1 MNVKNKT
8 PEPQRLHIVI
18 TGAANSGKSSLL
30 NALTGQHTSVVSSTK
45 GTTTDPVKKPM
56 ELHGTGPVIFVDTAG
71 FGDSTELGALRT
83 EKTLEAIRSADMIIC
98 VFSADTFYN
107 ETAGDTGSPTALSW
121 LKLVN
126 ESGKKIIPVLSKCDL
141 MTGSERTEYVQKN
154 HTDGEYKSCLFQCFS
169 KYRELCIRAF
179 GKNSRVHSSG
189 IPFAKNFY
197 RKSLHGK

>member
-71 FGDSTELGALRT
+71 FGDSTELGAL
-83 EKTLEAIRSADMIIC
+83 
-98 VFSADTFYN
+98 
-107 ETAGDTGSPTALSW
+107 
-121 LKLVN
+121 
-126 ESGKKIIPVLSKCDL
+126 
-141 MTGSERTEYVQKN
+141 
-154 HTDGEYKSCLFQCFS
+154 
-169 KYRELCIRAF
+169 
-179 GKNSRVHSSG
+179 
-189 IPFAKNFY
+189 
-197 RKSLHGK
+197 

>member
-98 VFSADTFYN
+98 VFSADTFYD
-107 ETAGDTGSPTALSW
+107 EKAGDTGSPSSLSW
-121 LKLVN
+121 FKLVN

-141 MTGSERTEYVQKN
+141 MTGSERTEYVQKIIQQVN
-154 HTDGEYKSCLFQCFS
+154 TNPVFFSAFQNTETF
-169 KYRELCIRAF
+169 L
-179 GKNSRVHSSG
+179 
-189 IPFAKNFY
+189 
-197 RKSLHGK
+197 

>member
-8 PEPQRLHIVI
+8 PEAQRLHIVI

-83 EKTLEAIRSADMIIC
+83 EKTLEAICSADIIIC
-98 VFSADTFYN
+98 VLSADTFYG
-107 ETAGDTGSPTALSW
+107 ETAGDTGSPTTLSW

-141 MTGSERTEYVQKN
+141 MTGSERTEYVQ
-154 HTDGEYKSCLFQCFS
+154 
-169 KYRELCIRAF
+169 
-179 GKNSRVHSSG
+179 
-189 IPFAKNFY
+189 
-197 RKSLHGK
+197 